1 MILNRLKVLLLDN
14 VLIKIVSL
22 VFAVLLWFYVN
33 SKGGAEM
40 EIAIPLEL
48 RNVPGRLVVVGDTI
62 DDVTVRVRGRER
74 VLEGITS
81 SPPRAVLDLTDARE
95 GNNVL
100 FLNPSA
106 ITVPA
111 NVQIMRI
118 SPRRIPIRLGPRPAQ
133 SDNVH

>member
-40 EIAIPLEL
+40 EIAVPLEL
-48 RNVPGRLVVVGDTI
+48 RNVPARLVVVGDMI

-74 VLEGITS
+74 ILEGIIS

-95 GNNVL
+95 GSNVL
-100 FLNPSA
+100 FLTPSA

-118 SPRRIPIRLGPRPAQ
+118 SPRRIPIRLGPRAAQ